1 MAGTPWLCHE
11 EGGCVREGC
20 SEPPSSFLPSAAP
33 GCVVHTDA
41 LLHILCLEEA
51 GTCAADHLSAVT
63 YPGTHTQGRSET
75 GVSNNSLKKPHASAT
90 FQAAVQGA
98 FAMALAVITL
108 QPKQEMQSPFGLIAF

>member
-1 MAGTPWLCHE
+1 M
-11 EGGCVREGC
+11 REGC

-41 LLHILCLEEA
+41 PLHILCLEEA

-63 YPGTHTQGRSET
+63 YLGTHTQGRSET
-75 GVSNNSLKKPHASAT
+75 DVSNNNLKKPHASAT